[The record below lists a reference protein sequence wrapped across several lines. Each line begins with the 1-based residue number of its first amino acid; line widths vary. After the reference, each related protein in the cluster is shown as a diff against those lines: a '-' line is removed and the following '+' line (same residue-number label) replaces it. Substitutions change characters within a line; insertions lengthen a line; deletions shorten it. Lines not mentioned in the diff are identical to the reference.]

1 MKIFLPGG
9 AGLVGLNLIAA
20 IKEKYPNWE
29 LVVVDKKYQ
38 SIKVAKEL
46 FPNVKFICEDLT
58 KEVNQEWTLEIK
70 ECDICIMLQAE
81 IGSKRLN
88 LFELNNVLSTKIVLK
103 HLKNAGIKRLIH
115 VSSSVVNS
123 KSNDLYTLTKRK
135 QELIVTQSFTKCVVL
150 RPTLMF
156 GWFDRKHLGYLAN
169 FMIKLPFFPIPGKGE
184 FVRQPLFVGDFTSII
199 ISCIVNQSISGVYN
213 ISGLEKIKYVRLM
226 RMLKEIKC
234 SKIIFIHLPISIFAF
249 LLKIWALISEKPAFT
264 KSQLYALIAGDQFEI
279 IDWPS
284 IFNVKATPIKEAL
297 NITHKDKRYS
307 KIDIPF

>member
-1 MKIFLPGG
+1 MKIFIPGG
-9 AGLVGLNLIAA
+9 AGLVGINLIAA

-58 KEVNQEWTLEIK
+58 KEVNQKWTLEIK
-70 ECDICIMLQAE
+70 ECDICVMLQAE
-81 IGSKRLN
+81 IGSKRSN

-115 VSSSVVNS
+115 VSSSVVKS

-135 QELIVTQSFTKCVVL
+135 QELIVAESFTKCVIL

-169 FMIKLPFFPIPGKGE
+169 FMIKFPFFPIPGKGE

-199 ISCIVNQSISGVYN
+199 ISCIVNPSISGVFN

-249 LLKIWALISEKPAFT
+249 LLKIWALISENPAFT

>member
-1 MKIFLPGG
+1 MKIFIPGG
-9 AGLVGLNLIAA
+9 AGLVGINLIAA

-58 KEVNQEWTLEIK
+58 KEVNQKWTLEIK
-70 ECDICIMLQAE
+70 ECDICVMLQAE
-81 IGSKRLN
+81 IGSKRSN

-115 VSSSVVNS
+115 VSSSVVKS

-135 QELIVTQSFTKCVVL
+135 QELIVAESFTKCVIL

-199 ISCIVNQSISGVYN
+199 ISCIVNPSISGKYN

-226 RMLKEIKC
+226 RMLKEVKC

-249 LLKIWALISEKPAFT
+249 LLKIWALISENPAFT

>member
-1 MKIFLPGG
+1 
-9 AGLVGLNLIAA
+9 
-20 IKEKYPNWE
+20 
-29 LVVVDKKYQ
+29 
-38 SIKVAKEL
+38 
-46 FPNVKFICEDLT
+46 
-58 KEVNQEWTLEIK
+58 
-70 ECDICIMLQAE
+70 
-81 IGSKRLN
+81 
-88 LFELNNVLSTKIVLK
+88 
-103 HLKNAGIKRLIH
+103 
-115 VSSSVVNS
+115 
-123 KSNDLYTLTKRK
+123 
-135 QELIVTQSFTKCVVL
+135 
-150 RPTLMF
+150 MF

>member
-1 MKIFLPGG
+1 MKIFIPGG
-9 AGLVGLNLIAA
+9 AGLVGINLIAA

-58 KEVNQEWTLEIK
+58 KEVNQKWTLEIK
-70 ECDICIMLQAE
+70 ECDICVMLQAE
-81 IGSKRLN
+81 IGSKRSN

-115 VSSSVVNS
+115 VSSSVVKS

-135 QELIVTQSFTKCVVL
+135 QELIVAESFTKCVIL

-199 ISCIVNQSISGVYN
+199 ISCIVNPSISGVFN

-249 LLKIWALISEKPAFT
+249 LLKIWALISENPAFT

>member
-9 AGLVGLNLIAA
+9 AGLVGLNLVAA

-81 IGSKRLN
+81 IGSKRSN

-135 QELIVTQSFTKCVVL
+135 QELIVTQSFAKCVIL

-199 ISCIVNQSISGVYN
+199 ISCIINPSLSGKYN

-226 RMLKEIKC
+226 RMLKEVKC

-249 LLKIWALISEKPAFT
+249 LLKIWALISETPAFT

-279 IDWPS
+279 IDWPN
-284 IFNVKATPIKEAL
+284 IFNVKSTPIKEAL

-307 KIDIPF
+307 KINIPF